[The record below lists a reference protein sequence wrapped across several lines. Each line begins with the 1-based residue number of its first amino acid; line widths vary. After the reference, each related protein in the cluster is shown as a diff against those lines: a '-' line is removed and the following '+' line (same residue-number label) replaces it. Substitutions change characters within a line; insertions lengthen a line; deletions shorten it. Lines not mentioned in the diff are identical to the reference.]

1 MKGSFDTQR
10 GHDSVAKILVSLK
23 KHRNIMGVCFH
34 FNPRCGIWAVHSSWD
49 LLHAVAGV

>member
-23 KHRNIMGVCFH
+23 NIEILWEYVFILIPGVEYGLSTAAGICFM
-34 FNPRCGIWAVHSSWD
+34 
-49 LLHAVAGV
+49 L